1 MASRPTAFD
10 LVILGAGPVGQACA
24 LLLARH
30 WPDPARIAIVDAKT
44 APHSAQDPRT
54 LALSHGSRQ
63 ILERIDAWPQ
73 HAVTPIETIHVS
85 HRGHFGRTL
94 IKHTEHGLP
103 ALGYVTS
110 YGALITR
117 LQAQLDLSGVTV
129 RRPVKATG
137 CAERDGGVCI
147 DTDHGTIEAALAIHA
162 EGGLFGQT
170 AAAEV
175 HYDFAQ
181 QAVVS
186 TVRCDRVQAHTAFER
201 FTDAG
206 PLALLPQQTD
216 AGGGYAL
223 VWCCQPERAQML
235 RGCTEVEFL
244 AALQAEFGQ
253 RVGKFVSVST
263 RHAFPL
269 GMNLHESLVAGHSVR
284 IGNAAQILHP
294 VAGQGLNLG
303 LRDALTLAATIH
315 QAHQTATLE
324 SALQNYARQRQTD
337 RTLTS
342 QTTSLLARV
351 FAGDTLL
358 TAPLAS
364 AGLTLLDLVPTL
376 KKPLAQQMMFGQR

>member
-10 LVILGAGPVGQACA
+10 IVILGAGPVGQVCA

-30 WPDPARIAIVDAKT
+30 WPEPARIAIVDAKT
-44 APHSAQDPRT
+44 APLSAQDPRT

-63 ILERIDAWPQ
+63 ILERINAWPQ
-73 HAVTPIETIHVS
+73 REVTPIETIHVS
-85 HRGHFGRTL
+85 HCGHFGRTL
-94 IKHTEHGLP
+94 IKRSEHGLP

-117 LQAQLDLSGVTV
+117 LQAQLDASGVTV
-129 RRPVKATG
+129 RRPVMATG
-137 CAERDGGVCI
+137 CVERDDSVCI
-147 DTDHGTIEAALAIHA
+147 DTDHGTIEATLAIHA

-170 AAAEV
+170 SAAEV

-181 QAVVS
+181 QAIVS
-186 TVRCDRVQAHTAFER
+186 TVRCNRIQAHTAFER
-201 FTDAG
+201 FTNAG
-206 PLALLPQQTD
+206 PLALLPLQND
-216 AGGGYAL
+216 AGGEYAL
-223 VWCCQPERAQML
+223 VWCCRPERAQIL
-235 RGCTEVEFL
+235 LSCTEVEFL

-253 RVGKFVSVST
+253 RVGTFTSVGT

-269 GMNLHESLVAGHSVR
+269 GMNLHETLVAGHSVR

-303 LRDALTLAATIH
+303 LRDALTLATTIH
-315 QAHQTATLE
+315 QAHQAATLE
-324 SALQNYARQRQTD
+324 SALQGYARQRQTD
-337 RTLTS
+337 RALTS
-342 QTTSLLARV
+342 QTTSLLARL